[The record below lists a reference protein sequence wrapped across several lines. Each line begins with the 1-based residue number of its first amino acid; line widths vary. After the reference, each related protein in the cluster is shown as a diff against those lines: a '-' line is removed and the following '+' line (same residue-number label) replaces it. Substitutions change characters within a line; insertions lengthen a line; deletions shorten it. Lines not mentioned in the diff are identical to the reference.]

1 MKSIWDINFLEEDQF
16 SKLEELLSC
25 GADPNEERDFDGAV
39 QTPLFR
45 ACIKHKKEVVKLL
58 LKFGAN
64 PNYLSN
70 ACGTPLHFA
79 TCVRDIEICQ
89 LLIDNGANVNLLRTY
104 LSLPFLPKNFKSSP
118 ISIAA
123 QRGYLE
129 IVELLLERGCNP
141 NVYIDRGSNTP
152 LGFAA
157 ENGHLD
163 VMMALLE
170 GGADPSYQG
179 EGWFSTSPLF
189 TAVVENQLEAV
200 KLLVEAGAN
209 INSHNG
215 LLGATPLHAAQHLQ
229 RDVSPEI
236 RQYLTEHGAVAR
248 LYPLAEI
255 LVLFGIVT
263 Y

>member
-1 MKSIWDINFLEEDQF
+1 MESIWNINFRDKNQL

-25 GADPNEERDFDGAV
+25 GANPNEERDFDGV
-39 QTPLFR
+39 IETPLFV
-45 ACIKHKKEVVKLL
+45 ACSKHQKAMAKLL
-58 LKFGAN
+58 LDFGAD

-70 ACGTPLHFA
+70 AAGTPLYVA
-79 TCVRDIEICQ
+79 VCVKDIELSK
-89 LLIDNGANVNLLRTY
+89 LLIDNGADVNLLGEY
-104 LSLPFLPKNFKSSP
+104 SLLPFLPKNLKSSP
-118 ISIAA
+118 INVASA
-123 QRGYLE
+123 RGYLE
-129 IVELLLERGCNP
+129 IVKLLLERGCNP
-141 NVYIDRGSNTP
+141 NVYISYGSNTP
-152 LGFAA
+152 LGSAA

-229 RDVSPEI
+229 RDISPEI

>member
-1 MKSIWDINFLEEDQF
+1 MQSIWDIEFFEENQF
-16 SKLEELLSC
+16 SKLEKLLSC
-25 GADPNEERDFDGAV
+25 GANPNEEKDIDGGI
-39 QTPLFR
+39 QTPIFM
-45 ACIKHKKEVVKLL
+45 ACADRRKEVVQVL

-64 PNYLSN
+64 PNYLSKVW
-70 ACGTPLHFA
+70 GTPLYVA
-79 TCVRDIEICQ
+79 TCIRDVEICE
-89 LLIDNGANVNLLRTY
+89 LLIDSGADVNLSRAYSL
-104 LSLPFLPKNFKSSP
+104 LPFLPKLSKKSP

-129 IVELLLERGCNP
+129 IIKLLLDRGCNP

-200 KLLVEAGAN
+200 KL
-209 INSHNG
+209 
-215 LLGATPLHAAQHLQ
+215 
-229 RDVSPEI
+229 
-236 RQYLTEHGAVAR
+236 
-248 LYPLAEI
+248 
-255 LVLFGIVT
+255 
-263 Y
+263 